1 MAPKGK
7 KVAPTPAAVKKAAAP
22 AKQTNPLY
30 EKRAKAFG
38 LGGAPKPKRDLHRF
52 VKWPQYVR
60 LQRQK
65 RVLSMRLKV
74 PPVINQFVTR
84 ALDKNSAET
93 CFKLLMKYRPEDKK
107 QKAERLKAEAAAR
120 EAGKE
125 AEKKKPVVVKYGLNH
140 ITTLVESGKA
150 QMVVIAHDVDPI
162 ELVCWLPALC
172 RKMGVPY
179 AIVKGKARL
188 GQIVHKKTA
197 TALALT
203 AVKNED
209 QREFA
214 KLVES
219 FKSQYNEGPRVQWG
233 GHILGMKSVHKQKKR
248 ERAIAKEL
256 AQRAGV

>member
-1 MAPKGK
+1 MAGDAERFTGRERDGFC
-7 KVAPTPAAVKKAAAP
+7 VVWVCCSA
-22 AKQTNPLY
+22 
-30 EKRAKAFG
+30 G

-125 AEKKKPVVVKYGLNH
+125 VGRV
-140 ITTLVESGKA
+140 
-150 QMVVIAHDVDPI
+150 
-162 ELVCWLPALC
+162 
-172 RKMGVPY
+172 
-179 AIVKGKARL
+179 
-188 GQIVHKKTA
+188 
-197 TALALT
+197 
-203 AVKNED
+203 D
-209 QREFA
+209 QRWRKDTWVG
-214 KLVES
+214 KL
-219 FKSQYNEGPRVQWG
+219 P
-233 GHILGMKSVHKQKKR
+233 
-248 ERAIAKEL
+248 
-256 AQRAGV
+256 